1 MSATFL
7 GVCMAL
13 EFLAFVSLLVVGLR
27 RAERVA
33 RAARAVVEHWERSY
47 GECSRPGLE
56 HDAPCRHCET
66 DLLVQMLRRE
76 IDAED
81 VLATTPKSERCGR

>member
-1 MSATFL
+1 MSVTFL

-33 RAARAVVEHWERSY
+33 RAARAVVEHWERAY
-47 GECSRPGLE
+47 GECRRPGLE

-66 DLLVQMLRRE
+66 DLLVGKLRAA
-76 IDAED
+76 IDP
-81 VLATTPKSERCGR
+81 PKEAP